1 MNMFVYAIQSQI
13 NNFIYV
19 GMTENVNIR
28 LEQHNSGKNKST
40 KTYRPWKLF
49 YEEYCVD
56 RISARK
62 REKQLKSGYGKEF
75 LKSILK

>member
-1 MNMFVYAIQSQI
+1 MYMFVYAIQSQI

-19 GMTENVNIR
+19 GMTGNVNIR

-40 KTYRPWKLF
+40 KAYRPWKLF

-56 RISARK
+56 QISARK